1 MAQIIETLKNC
12 TIATVAKS
20 ATLTNNN
27 LTYTASGKPGANIHL
42 FTKTVTRAADHI
54 FKIEPVIDFSETT
67 FPQNYSVVISD
78 TGATST
84 NNLTV
89 RAFDVYYKL
98 PESSS
103 TNDKIKIFAKAELA
117 DVASTGKI
125 TGFDLQSG
133 VLSSLGGKRKLTI
146 YGDPGATATL
156 EVKETTA
163 NPDVN
168 ITTTTSVVASN
179 ESGTRNITLT
189 YANPDIYVGM
199 TVAGTNIASN
209 STVSS
214 ISGTALQVS
223 QNTTGV
229 ASGTL
234 TFSGAFTAT
243 IGSDGVFEKTIEF
256 PSTTSDKS
264 YSAIL
269 TQIAN
274 GSFTKGLAGVTSK
287 TITRL
292 QYPQVTLTATLIN
305 ASGNNANWS
314 LVAPAAIDIVGQ
326 ASQLGIKF
334 PVKWTV
340 RAAQT
345 GEITKTT
352 AGFSN
357 AALTSN
363 AAAGSSL
370 QIGSSA
376 STASYIRVSNSS
388 VEIQNIGTFSNLA
401 CTGSNG
407 SNKITLTTPQPLF
420 YVGIPVSGS
429 NIPGG
434 TTISA
439 IGPSSQEITLSANL
453 TGDVTTATFTS
464 KPFAVISGDIVVDT
478 LGKVNVSTNIEVNS
492 ILTLT
497 T

>member
-20 ATLTNNN
+20 ATLSNGN
-27 LTYTASGKPGANIHL
+27 LTYTLSGKPGTNVHL
-42 FTKTVTRAADHI
+42 FTKTITRAANHI
-54 FKIEPVIDFSETT
+54 FKVEPTIDFSETG
-67 FPQNYSVVISD
+67 FPQNYTVNITD
-78 TGATST
+78 TGSVAT

-89 RAFDVYYKL
+89 RAFNVFYKL

-103 TNDKIKIFAKAELA
+103 SFDTIKIAAKAELA
-117 DVASTGKI
+117 DVVSSGKI

-163 NPDVN
+163 NVN
-168 ITTTTSVVASN
+168 TTTTTSVVASN

-199 TVAGTNIASN
+199 TVAGTNIAGG
-209 STVSS
+209 TVVSS
-214 ISGTALQVS
+214 ISGTTLQVS
-223 QNTTGV
+223 QNTTGA

-243 IGSDGVFEKTIEF
+243 IGSDGIFEKMITF

-292 QYPQVTLTATLIN
+292 QYPQITLTATLVN
-305 ASGNNANWS
+305 ASSNNADWS

-326 ASQLGIKF
+326 ASQLGIIF

-340 RAAQT
+340 RAAQA
-345 GEITKTT
+345 GEITQTT

-357 AALTSN
+357 AAFTSD

-453 TGDVTTATFTS
+453 TGDVTTATFSS
-464 KPFAVISGDIVVDT
+464 KPFAVISGDIVIDT
-478 LGKVNVSTNIEVNS
+478 LGKANVSTNIEVNS